1 MGGWELW
8 RQDDHGNEFLVAT
21 FASEDEARRALGE
34 YTARG
39 HKQTY
44 AVRPAAGSGDRVG
57 QEE

>member
-1 MGGWELW
+1 MGGNAWELW
-8 RQDDHGNEFLVAT
+8 RQDEHGNEFLVAT

-44 AVRPAAGSGDRVG
+44 AIRVG
-57 QEE
+57 QEG